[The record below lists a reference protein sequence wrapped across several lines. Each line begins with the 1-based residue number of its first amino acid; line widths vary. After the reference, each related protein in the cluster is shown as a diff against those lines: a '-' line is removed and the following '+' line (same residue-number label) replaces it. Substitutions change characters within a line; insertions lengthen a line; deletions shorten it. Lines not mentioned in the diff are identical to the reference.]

1 MFGFDFSHWNSD
13 SDFSLYSKEC
23 DFAIHKA
30 SEGKSYKDPKYH
42 ARMVN
47 FPKDKLWGLF
57 HVVCPKRYSYE
68 AELKNFCDCI
78 DQTFFYRQ
86 CCIAIDLENT
96 PGYVPYSSDADV
108 KKWIVNFIS
117 DLYKKYNKRILVYM
131 GDLYPDDWYKDFK
144 AAGGEIW
151 ICRYRQKAPDHS
163 CVLWQYT
170 DAYEGHKL
178 DADKVIDEAVFRSL
192 WGSSYLSNLMN
203 CCKDKVFISTDG
215 IYTAVDEDLANAC
228 SIFADYVIK
237 GYFGT
242 GLERK
247 EQIYKMIQNEVNRRF
262 T

>member
-108 KKWIVNFIS
+108 KKWIINFIS
-117 DLYKKYNKRILVYM
+117 DLYKRYNKRILVYM

-151 ICRYRQKAPDHS
+151 ICRYRQKAPSHS

-178 DADKVIDEAVFRSL
+178 DADKV
-192 WGSSYLSNLMN
+192 
-203 CCKDKVFISTDG
+203 
-215 IYTAVDEDLANAC
+215 VDEKIFKSLFTTIDVVQPVDDIKDLTNAC

-242 GLERK
+242 GMERK
-247 EQIYKMIQNEVNRRF
+247 EQIYKMIQDEVNRRYK
-262 T
+262 

>member
-13 SDFSLYSKEC
+13 ADFSVYTKKA
-23 DFAIHKA
+23 DFIIHKA
-30 SEGKSYKDPKYH
+30 SEGKSYKDPKYR
-42 ARMVN
+42 ARMIN
-47 FPKDKLWGLF
+47 FPQNKLWGLF

-68 AELKNFCDCI
+68 EELQNFCDCI

-96 PGYVPYSSDADV
+96 PGYVPYSSGADV
-108 KKWIVNFIS
+108 KKWIVHFIS
-117 DLYKKYNKRILVYM
+117 DLYKRYNKRILVYM

-151 ICRYRQKAPDHS
+151 ICRYRQKSPEHS

-170 DAYEGHKL
+170 DAYKDKKL
-178 DADKVIDEAVFRSL
+178 DADKVIDEKIFRSL
-192 WGSSYLSNLMN
+192 FTTVDVVQPVDDI
-203 CCKDKVFISTDG
+203 KDLTK
-215 IYTAVDEDLANAC
+215 AC

>member
-13 SDFSLYSKEC
+13 ADFALYSKEC
-23 DFAIHKA
+23 DFAFHKA
-30 SEGKSYKDPKYH
+30 TEGKSYKDPKYR
-42 ARMVN
+42 ARMIN

-68 AELKNFCDCI
+68 EELKNFCDSI

-96 PGYVPYSSDADV
+96 PGYVPYTSGADV
-108 KKWIVNFIS
+108 KKWIVHFIS
-117 DLYKKYNKRILVYM
+117 DLYKRYNKRILVYM

-151 ICRYRQKAPDHS
+151 ICRYRQKAPNHS

-170 DAYEGHKL
+170 DAYKGKKL
-178 DADKVIDEAVFRSL
+178 DADKIMDE
-192 WGSSYLSNLMN
+192 
-203 CCKDKVFISTDG
+203 KVFKSLFTTID
-215 IYTAVDEDLANAC
+215 VVQPVEDIKDLTNAC

-247 EQIYKMIQNEVNRRF
+247 ENIYKMIQNEVNRRYE
-262 T
+262 